1 MFDLQR
7 ITTQSLD
14 LVSRVVDALV
24 TNSGA
29 DDASIMVIGAHC
41 RDLLHASFGRA
52 DLLRATSDV
61 DIGIAV
67 DGDARYRQIVSSFP
81 RSGTTEIRHT
91 IAGVSVDV
99 VPFGDIEDP
108 AGTTVLSSR
117 RDSLDVFGFREVFG
131 CSQEVLLPSGN
142 RVRIPTPAGYT
153 ALKLKLGVTDP
164 ATANTKT
171 PAISRLPVAGIRRT
185 AKSMH
190 RCTHSVPISF

>member
-67 DGDARYRQIVSSFP
+67 DGDARYRQGQDHVNEGLS
-81 RSGTTEIRHT
+81 RQCAEI
-91 IAGVSVDV
+91 G
-99 VPFGDIEDP
+99 G
-108 AGTTVLSSR
+108 GL
-117 RDSLDVFGFREVFG
+117 
-131 CSQEVLLPSGN
+131 QQ
-142 RVRIPTPAGYT
+142 
-153 ALKLKLGVTDP
+153 
-164 ATANTKT
+164 
-171 PAISRLPVAGIRRT
+171 
-185 AKSMH
+185 
-190 RCTHSVPISF
+190 